1 MNIKRLPLINL
12 VRHPARTAALVLL
25 TAFLSFSL
33 FGGTVVVSSLRQ
45 GLGSLTSRLGADII
59 VTPETAY
66 VKKGIE
72 NILLYGNRTY
82 FYMPRKR
89 LDDVAL
95 HVEDGGVFVLPKP
108 ISPDLFFQAA
118 KLLSASRRRISQIE
132 EENRRLQQKLEETRT
147 VGRAKCLLIERMH
160 FTEQQAHR
168 HIEKLAMD
176 SRSSRRDVA
185 ESILRRYAD

>member
-1 MNIKRLPLINL
+1 MDSVLIVSNTSSTMGIISSMLQSQAFSRSVTTQDGSEARRYLLDSDFDLVIVDTPLLNEFGDDFALHAAENGDAGVIL
-12 VRHPARTAALVLL
+12 VVD
-25 TAFLSFSL
+25 
-33 FGGTVVVSSLRQ
+33 RQ
-45 GLGSLTSRLGADII
+45 
-59 VTPETAY
+59 
-66 VKKGIE
+66 
-72 NILLYGNRTY
+72 
-82 FYMPRKR
+82 R

-108 ISPDLFFQAA
+108 ISPELFFQAA

-176 SRSSRRDVA
+176 SRTSRRDVA